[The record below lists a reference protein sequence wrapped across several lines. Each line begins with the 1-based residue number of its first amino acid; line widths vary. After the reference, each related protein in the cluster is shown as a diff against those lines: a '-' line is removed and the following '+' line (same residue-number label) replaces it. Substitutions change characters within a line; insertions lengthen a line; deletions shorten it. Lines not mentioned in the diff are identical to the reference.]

1 MDVEHGT
8 SHDEFDGSRDYLGAA
23 EESLNRLTSQR
34 RSSAQAEHEEQR
46 RIEASWAESV
56 RTHNLRAQAERR
68 REWYAFHLD
77 MMFLHEALAREHERQ
92 AGHAAGRRGIE
103 GGARSMPT
111 SHRHDEREPFVGV
124 PGGVRGGTAAS
135 RPAQTSLR
143 FMFLKHEATR
153 ALGGGR

>member
-1 MDVEHGT
+1 MTHSKPGLDA
-8 SHDEFDGSRDYLGAA
+8 DEAIDALI
-23 EESLNRLTSQR
+23 ER
-34 RSSAQAEHEEQR
+34 RSQEREQAKR
-46 RIEASWAESV
+46 EASSWAQSAASFDA
-56 RTHNLRAQAERR
+56 RATAERR

-77 MMFLHEALAREHERQ
+77 MKFLHEALAREHERQ

-111 SHRHDEREPFVGV
+111 SYRHYEREPFVGV

-135 RPAQTSLR
+135 RPAPTSLR

-153 ALGGGR
+153 ALGRGR